1 MVYLQLL
8 TSEESCIMFRVNYKP
23 STSHWIFPPIIFGI
37 LGFLLVVMAIQR
49 LLKCRRLGKPF
60 FAFKNYHFFVANWD
74 KVRLIGSLVLMVLY
88 FPSMNLLGFLPASIL
103 FVFMFN
109 VLFCGVQQIASI
121 PVAFKTRKFWSNRG
135 FRSLLISLIISVVS
149 STLIYLVFGK
159 LFKIT
164 LP

>member
-1 MVYLQLL
+1 MVCLQLL
-8 TSEESCIMFRVNYKP
+8 TSEERCMFRVNYKP
-23 STSHWIFPPIIFGI
+23 STSHWIFPPIILGI

-49 LLKCRRLGKPF
+49 MLKCKRQGKPF

-74 KVRLIGSLVLMVLY
+74 KIRLIGSLVLMVLY
-88 FPSMNLLGFLPASIL
+88 FPAMNLLGFLPASIL

-109 VLFCGVQQIASI
+109 VLFCGVQQLASI
-121 PVAFKTRKFWSNRG
+121 PVAFKTRKFWSNRD
-135 FRSLLISLIISVVS
+135 FRSLLSSLIIAVVS
-149 STLIYLVFGK
+149 STLIWFIFGK